1 MGRPSLK
8 INMLLNSIKGIM
20 QIAFP
25 LISFPYVSRVLG
37 VENIGRYNFSNSVIS
52 YFALLAGLGINT
64 YAIRD
69 GARIKRYPAQMSLF
83 VSEVFTINVI
93 SALVSYGLFLVSIGI
108 VLQFRLYKDLLLILS
123 LQILFKT
130 VGVEWVYSIYEDYLY
145 ITVRSI
151 VFQILSLLLLI
162 IFVKS
167 EKHLLVYA
175 VITVIACAGSNVMNF
190 IHVKKYCRIRCTW
203 KIHWKKHMRPILV
216 LFAMALTVSIY
227 VSSDTTILGFIC
239 GDYEVGLYT
248 VSVKIYSIVKTLLSS
263 VLIVSIPRLSSLLGQ
278 NNYNGFNKLA
288 LEIYKMLITVVT
300 PAMVGLILLRKEIV
314 VIVSG
319 NSYIEASVSLG
330 MLAVALYFCMG
341 AWFWGQ
347 CILVPMNKE
356 IEVFRVTIVSAAL
369 NVVLKLCFIPY
380 WGQKAAALTTILAEG
395 ITFVWCRFQSG
406 KEIRFQGIEKTYLKV
421 ALGCMGIV
429 AISYILKLIILR
441 KMVYTV
447 FVVFLSGLFYF
458 VIELLVKNECIYS
471 MYDAVRK
478 KVSP

>member
-83 VSEVFTINVI
+83 VSEVFTINAI

-167 EKHLLVYA
+167 EKHLWVYA
-175 VITVIACAGSNVMNF
+175 VITVIACAGSNVLNF
-190 IHVKKYCRIRCTW
+190 IHVKRYCRIRCTW
-203 KIHWKKHMRPILV
+203 KINWKKHMRPILV
-216 LFAMALTVSIY
+216 LFAMSLTVSIY

-263 VLIVSIPRLSSLLGQ
+263 VLIVSIPRLSSLLGK
-278 NNYNGFNKLA
+278 NNHDDFNKLA
-288 LEIYKMLITVVT
+288 SAIYKMLITVVT
-300 PAMVGLILLRKEIV
+300 PAVVGLILLRKEIV

-319 NSYIEASVSLG
+319 NSYIESSVSLG

-356 IEVFRVTIVSAAL
+356 IEVFKVTIVSAAL
-369 NVVLKLCFIPY
+369 NVVLNLCFIPY
-380 WGQKAAALTTILAEG
+380 WGQGAAALTTILAEG

-406 KEIRFQGIEKTYLKV
+406 KDIRFQGIEKTYLKV
-421 ALGCMGIV
+421 ALGCVGIV
-429 AISYILKLIILR
+429 ASSYILKLIILR

-447 FVVFLSGLFYF
+447 FVVFLSGLLYV

-478 KVSP
+478 KVSS